1 MHGSLCLDR
10 GAKELIFSLWEAIP
24 QKAMILLVLE
34 FLALV
39 KNEVTALYPE
49 TVISHSPA
57 IRGLDK
63 KLTHFIL
70 LATRAWR
77 LIAKLE
83 KTLRFARPEKIK

>member
-1 MHGSLCLDR
+1 MLGSR
-10 GAKELIFSLWEAIP
+10 SKGAD
-24 QKAMILLVLE
+24 ILVVGSYSTEGNDLMVLE

-63 KLTHFIL
+63 KLTYFIL